1 MAAQEPDWLNRQIVE
16 HATDAIIVADREG
29 IIQLWNPAAGA
40 VFGYPAAEAAG
51 RSLDLII
58 PGHLRARH

>member
-16 HATDAIIVADREG
+16 HAPDAIIVADREG
-29 IIQLWNPAAGA
+29 IIQLWNAAAGA
-40 VFGYPAAEAAG
+40 VFGYAEAAG